1 VTIHLTAA
9 FADVLQE
16 RERQI
21 SSEGF
26 SLEHDDRHAGGE
38 LAKASACL
46 ALEALSRRD
55 FFAGA
60 ALSAVRVAISSIWP
74 WAPDWWRPKDYRRDL
89 VRAAA
94 LLVAEIERVDRL
106 DGRSGNPLEK
116 ISDQE
121 LELELARRGLTPI
134 LRRTDSPR
142 NTLSGNRRNAEAMAK
157 HGN

>member
-1 VTIHLTAA
+1 MTIDLSAA
-9 FADVLQE
+9 FADVLRE

-26 SLEHDDRHAGGE
+26 SLEHDDRHDAGE
-38 LAKASACL
+38 LAKASVCI

-60 ALSAVRVAISSIWP
+60 ALASVRVTVSLIWP

-106 DGRSGNPLEK
+106 EDPLRLPPGTVKHLTLKEAR
-116 ISDQE
+116 DE
-121 LELELARRGLTPI
+121 EARRKA
-134 LRRTDSPR
+134 R
-142 NTLSGNRRNAEAMAK
+142 E
-157 HGN
+157 